1 MGQWRVPAI
10 ATRLRRSR
18 GFDSA
23 WYSDVHY
30 AHLLQQDWQLQRNS
44 WSLITRASQSKPRV
58 QLTLTQQLQALQA
71 LRIARA
77 TGRKVDVQEVIAAS
91 VAASTSSQ
99 AVGLAGTE
107 YPNLR
112 VGRIFTQHLPYKSI
126 VSAFAHA
133 VPTEGP
139 QAKYGLFP
147 NTNNVQ
153 PRFNKRD
160 SGGKDRASSSG

>member
-77 TGRKVDVQEVIAAS
+77 TGRKVDVQE
-91 VAASTSSQ
+91 
-99 AVGLAGTE
+99 